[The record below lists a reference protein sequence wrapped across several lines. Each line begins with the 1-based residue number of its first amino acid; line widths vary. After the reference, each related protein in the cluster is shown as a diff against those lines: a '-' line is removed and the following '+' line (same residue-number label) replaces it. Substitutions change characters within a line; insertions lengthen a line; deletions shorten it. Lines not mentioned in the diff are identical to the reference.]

1 MVYFY
6 IALSI
11 FLISSYVF
19 LLLFILYK
27 WQQPQS
33 RNSVPKS
40 KADISYSILIPVR
53 NEEKNILH
61 CLNSILSNKD
71 FDLSKLEIIV
81 IDDHSDD
88 KTVEVVQSL
97 NHLSIK
103 LLSLKDYQKI
113 NPSSQK
119 TNAFKKAAFNLGLHH
134 AKGDYI
140 IQFDGDVLVP
150 EKYFKTVDTFIKQT
164 QPTFVAAPVVFDT
177 DNSMFQ
183 DFQVLDFLGMMLVTQ
198 AGIESQL
205 WYMANGAN
213 MIYKKDQITFDT
225 GDRASGD
232 DIFGIQSIA
241 KKNKKDIH
249 FLKSIDAA
257 IETNSSVML
266 SEFISQRLRWSTKNK
281 QMSPKMIL
289 MMAIPFFNALMIPI
303 HFVCMYNFGIIALV
317 VFLFHLIIK
326 MMIDYIYMKEATQ
339 FFKKSIVMKHFLSSF
354 FLHFLYLGTIG
365 LMSLFVQRYSWKG
378 RKVY

>member
-27 WQQPQS
+27 WQQPQR
-33 RNSVPKS
+33 RNSVSKN
-40 KADISYSILIPVR
+40 KADSSYSILIPVR

-81 IDDHSDD
+81 IDDHSED
-88 KTVEVVQSL
+88 KTFDVVQSL
-97 NHLSIK
+97 NHSSIK
-103 LLSLKDYQKI
+103 LLSLKEHQES

-119 TNAFKKAAFNLGLHH
+119 TNAFKKAALNLGLHH

-150 EKYFKTVDTFIKQT
+150 EIYFKTVDAFIKKT
-164 QPTFVAAPVVFDT
+164 QPSFVAAPVVFDT

-183 DFQVLDFLGMMLVTQ
+183 EFQVLDFLGMMLVTQ

-213 MIYKKDQITFDT
+213 MIYKKNQITFDT
-225 GDRASGD
+225 SDRASGD
-232 DIFGIQSIA
+232 DVFGIQSIA
-241 KKNKKDIH
+241 KKNKQDIH
-249 FLKSIDAA
+249 FLKAIDATV
-257 IETNSSVML
+257 ETKSSVTL
-266 SEFISQRLRWSTKNK
+266 KEFISQRLRWSTKNK
-281 QMSPKMIL
+281 QMGPVMTL

-303 HFVCMYNFGIIALV
+303 HFVCMYNFGMIAFV
-317 VFLFHLIIK
+317 VFLSHLTIK
-326 MMIDYIYMKEATQ
+326 IMIDYIYLKAAAQ
-339 FFKKSIVMKHFLSSF
+339 FFKKSIAMKHFSTSF
-354 FLHFLYLGTIG
+354 FLHFLYLGIIG
-365 LMSLFVQRYSWKG
+365 VMSMFVRRYSWKG